1 MQPEREEEEKEK
13 EESGRVGDVAD
24 ASPRYGATL
33 FCRRLLG
40 ISTKG
45 PSVSD
50 VNDVTK
56 AGHDRPRWSDSP
68 LTRGIALGGT
78 FASTVLNLTPI
89 IADYTRCSVEN
100 AFARI
105 HFRPGVF
112 MPDNATFRSPEALV
126 SCAHSITSTRRRNF
140 RRWLA

>member
-1 MQPEREEEEKEK
+1 M
-13 EESGRVGDVAD
+13 ESGRVGDVAD

-56 AGHDRPRWSDSP
+56 AGHDRSRWSASP
-68 LTRGIALGGT
+68 LTRGDSSRWHLRAP
-78 FASTVLNLTPI
+78 TVLNLTPI
-89 IADYTRCSVEN
+89 TARAIPSVPLKKWPISHFLSATRVLSDVV
-100 AFARI
+100 RI
-105 HFRPGVF
+105 ECYYGSNFPRYLE
-112 MPDNATFRSPEALV
+112 R
-126 SCAHSITSTRRRNF
+126 SITDDSRDRC
-140 RRWLA
+140 